1 MAPLLLRFHLQGLG
15 GSLYALGWCPS
26 ATHTCPNRNK
36 TTRHKPDG
44 SEQTNANPTK
54 NNLNC
59 RTIYNEGD
67 GADTFSK
74 LSVKQRIPSMG
85 MTSKSYVLTTAVPT
99 TPCNDSKNWP
109 TATTG
114 CWCWNCPAISARNL
128 PHCGNRSRQ
137 SSAVIPIDADL
148 RIRPNSSPL

>member
-67 GADTFSK
+67 GADTFFKTLRKTTDSIDGYDFEIVCVDDGSSDDTLQRLKELADSDDRLLVLELSRNFGKESASLRESITPK
-74 LSVKQRIPSMG
+74 LR
-85 MTSKSYVLTTAVPT
+85 
-99 TPCNDSKNWP
+99 
-109 TATTG
+109 
-114 CWCWNCPAISARNL
+114 RH
-128 PHCGNRSRQ
+128 PH
-137 SSAVIPIDADL
+137 
-148 RIRPNSSPL
+148 